1 MPGRPL
7 RRAIHAELLR
17 RAQAELGNTANA
29 LDYGEH
35 WTASGRTMTEL
46 AVDVSNALA
55 LTVSREACRAA
66 IYSDESAPGEAEQ
79 RLRQARARG
88 SHGLQEDAKAI
99 VDSAPVNRDW
109 IAKAKLQ
116 ADIRDRI
123 ARSWNREEWGET
135 KQPLL
140 TVNVGSLHL
149 DSLRRQ
155 VSPQRTN
162 NPLELPPATAQ
173 TVDAQVVIP
182 DDNVLL
188 PGRSTD

>member
-1 MPGRPL
+1 MPGRPV

-17 RAQAELGNTANA
+17 RAKVELGETANA

-35 WTASGRTMTEL
+35 WTASGRTLTEL
-46 AVDVSNALA
+46 ANILA
-55 LTVSREACRAA
+55 KDLAITVARETVRAA
-66 IYSDESAPGEAEQ
+66 VYQDELEPGEAER
-79 RLRQARARG
+79 RLRLARARG
-88 SHGLQEDAKAI
+88 AHHLQEDAKHI
-99 VDSAPVNRDW
+99 IDDVPVNRDW

-140 TVNVGSLHL
+140 TVNVESLHL

-155 VSPQRTN
+155 VSPSQTDN
-162 NPLELPPATAQ
+162 LLTDQAANAQ
-173 TVDAQVVIP
+173 TVDADIVISS
-182 DDNVLL
+182 DTVS
-188 PGRSTD
+188 GASGSTD